1 MKDEEGGHTL
11 LQSVDLLQSLTLLLL
26 ALLQLRNLHLLAEL
40 LQIALLAGFSG
51 GLLGSRFVVEL
62 LLDATHV
69 LVGLDHLS
77 EVVAGTGEGHALLL
91 EQTAGGGGGGLAD
104 FVEGQLAGQVVV
116 GVLDVDG
123 LGGDE
128 RVVFGEGRQ
137 VRDEGDALEGGVDR
151 GGVVD
156 RQALVGDY
164 IFCFGVGEIGEGD
177 VFIFVFFFFL
187 FFLLLFVVV
196 RVFFGDK
203 VFVLFV
209 VFVVA
214 GGALLVHLGIF
225 DILLAFH
232 FFVAILGSSLLRGL
246 PLLRSLDELL
256 LLLGGVVATLVVV
269 QGLEQLAALGH
280 PAGQLQKNKK

>member
-1 MKDEEGGHTL
+1 MRDEEGGHTL
-11 LQSVDLLQSLTLLLL
+11 LQIVDLLQSLTLLLL

-51 GLLGSRFVVEL
+51 GLLGSSFVVEL

-91 EQTAGGGGGGLAD
+91 EQTAGGGGGRLAD

-164 IFCFGVGEIGEGD
+164 VFCFGVGEIGEGN

-187 FFLLLFVVV
+187 FLLFVVVV

-225 DILLAFH
+225 DILLVFH